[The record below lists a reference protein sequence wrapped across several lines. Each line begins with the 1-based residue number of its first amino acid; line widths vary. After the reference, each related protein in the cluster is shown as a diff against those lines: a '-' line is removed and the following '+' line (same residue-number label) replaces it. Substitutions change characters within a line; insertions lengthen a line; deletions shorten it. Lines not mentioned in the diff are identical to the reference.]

1 MKKLPLVFILL
12 FVNFINAQNLDSLF
26 SEFMRIKS
34 HSADNKIKHLTSA
47 HDSIKCSF
55 GIVNDVKTNFNYF
68 SNEQQ
73 SLLKQYLSRPATD
86 TSIVSL
92 SGRFRIH
99 FKKSGAEIP
108 GYSVTELAKAADST
122 YNYEIN
128 NLKYL
133 PPPNDGTMGGDNK
146 YDIYLVNLTS
156 GLYGYTEFETQ
167 LTADTYTSFIVM
179 DNDFS
184 SHYTQGIDG
193 AKVTIAHEFHHMIQL
208 GSYIYRTSDQF
219 YHELTSTAM
228 EEFVYDS
235 INDYYAYI
243 RSYTDKTHRTFSSNN
258 GYNLAIWN
266 IFLKERFGADI
277 IKRSWELMKQKRAL
291 NAIADAIAEYG
302 STFKT
307 EFSLFGQWLYFTG
320 SRAKANK
327 YFEEGKNY
335 PLVKPLMV
343 NNFVKPQTSV
353 TINSEPASLN
363 FLLFNN
369 NVSSR
374 VDSFVAIIS
383 NNDVTN
389 AVSNVTNT
397 LNFKY
402 ILSENQSDGFRKIL
416 DGYYSKVESENTF
429 LLAESNIFNNNPTG
443 DINTTEISY
452 VFPQPFRYSK
462 NIQIY
467 FPVGKTLEQTGELY
481 IYSTD
486 MNLIYSG
493 NHKILLTDKLAMIW
507 NGLNSKG
514 EKLATGVYFYVTKT
528 SDKTNKGKFVI
539 FND

>member
-1 MKKLPLVFILL
+1 MKKLLLVFILL
-12 FVNFINAQNLDSLF
+12 FVNIINAQNLDSLF
-26 SEFMRIKS
+26 SEFM
-34 HSADNKIKHLTSA
+34 KIKTIPSDIKTRDLTSA
-47 HDSIKCSF
+47 HESIKCSF
-55 GIVNDVKTNFNYF
+55 GIVNDIKINFSFF
-68 SNEQQ
+68 STEQQ
-73 SLLKQYLSRPATD
+73 NLLKQYLSRPVTD
-86 TSIVSL
+86 TSIVSP

-99 FKKSGAEIP
+99 FKKSGSETP
-108 GYSVTELAKAADST
+108 GYDVNELAKAADST

-128 NLKYL
+128 ILKYP
-133 PPPNDGTMGGDNK
+133 PPPNDGAMGGDDK

-167 LTADTYTSFIVM
+167 LTPDTYTSFIVM

-184 SHYTQGIDG
+184 SHYTKGIDG

-208 GSYIYRTSDQF
+208 GNYIYRTSDQF
-219 YHELTSTAM
+219 YHEITSTSM
-228 EEFVYDS
+228 EEFVFDS

-243 RSYTDKTHRTFSSNN
+243 RSYTDKTHRTFSTNN

-266 IFLKERFGADI
+266 IFLKERFGVDI
-277 IKRSWELMKQKRAL
+277 IKRTWELMKQKRAL

-320 SRAKANK
+320 PRAKTNK

-343 NNFVKPQTSV
+343 NNFVKPQTTV

-363 FLLFNN
+363 FLLFINDAPSN
-369 NVSSR
+369 
-374 VDSFVAIIS
+374 VDSFAAIIS

-389 AVSNVTNT
+389 AVSNITKT

-402 ILSENQSDGFRKIL
+402 ILSDNQSDGFRKII

-429 LLAESNIFNNNPTG
+429 LLAETNIFNNNPTG
-443 DINTTEISY
+443 EISTTEINY
-452 VFPQPFRYSK
+452 AFPQPFRYSQ
-462 NIQIY
+462 NNQIY
-467 FPVGKTLEQTGELY
+467 FPVGRTLEQYGELY
-481 IYSTD
+481 IYSAD

-493 NHKILLTDKLAMIW
+493 TQKILLSDKLAMTW
-507 NGLNSKG
+507 NGLNSNG
-514 EKLATGVYFYVTKT
+514 EKLATGVYFYLTKT
-528 SDKTNKGKFVI
+528 SEKTNKGKFVI